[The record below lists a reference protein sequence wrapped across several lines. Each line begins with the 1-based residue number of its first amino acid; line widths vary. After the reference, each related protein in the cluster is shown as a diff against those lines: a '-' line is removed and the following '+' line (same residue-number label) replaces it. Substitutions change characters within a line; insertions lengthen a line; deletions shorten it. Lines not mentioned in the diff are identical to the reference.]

1 MAYVSIGSNITC
13 KNEAKVKIFLKK
25 APIYR
30 THFAFSKGL
39 EYFYDVRGHPYV
51 DEHELGELVPGELP
65 LWKQPPTQD
74 EDDQDDLLKDP
85 GPLLRLKSDLQVDVK
100 DRLQALLLLGED
112 AVTSFL
118 HKNSNSNIFK
128 FIFVEIYC
136 CY

>member
-1 MAYVSIGSNITC
+1 M
-13 KNEAKVKIFLKK
+13 
-25 APIYR
+25 
-30 THFAFSKGL
+30 
-39 EYFYDVRGHPYV
+39 
-51 DEHELGELVPGELP
+51 GELVPGELP

-118 HKNSNSNIFK
+118 HKNSNSNIFE

-136 CY
+136 CYEPAKCVCFCTPGLPPPSHTASSANTK